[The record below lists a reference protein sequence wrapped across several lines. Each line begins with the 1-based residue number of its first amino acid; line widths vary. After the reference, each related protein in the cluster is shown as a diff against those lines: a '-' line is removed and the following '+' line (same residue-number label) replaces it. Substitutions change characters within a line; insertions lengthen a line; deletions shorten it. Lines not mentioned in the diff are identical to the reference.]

1 MSGGRV
7 LITGATSGIGFQ
19 LALDYRRA
27 GWQVWGCGRDGERL
41 LALGRHD
48 ITPLQFDG
56 RDASAVSEAATCLPQ
71 VDLVILNAGNCEY
84 MDVAEGFDG
93 ALFARVIETNLVA
106 TGHALAAFLPLL
118 GAGGRLAIVSSS
130 VSWLPLPRAE
140 AYGASKAALDYLA
153 DTLRLDLAGKGIGVT
168 LIRPG
173 FVQTPLTAKNDFPMP
188 CLVTVEEA
196 SRAIMAGLTAG
207 RHQIHFPRR
216 FIWLLRLLGALPTGL
231 WLRLGRTLVSKGR
244 PS

>member
-41 LALGRHD
+41 LALGRHG

-56 RDASAVSEAATCLPQ
+56 RDASAVSEAAASLPR
-71 VDLVILNAGNCEY
+71 VDLVILNAGHCEY

-216 FIWLLRLLGALPTGL
+216 FIWLLRLLGALPVGL

>member
-41 LALGRHD
+41 LALGRHG
-48 ITPLQFDG
+48 ITPLQFDR
-56 RDASAVSEAATCLPQ
+56 RDASAVSEAAASLPR

-93 ALFARVIETNLVA
+93 ALFARVIETNLIA

-188 CLVTVEEA
+188 CLVTLEEA
-196 SRAIMAGLTAG
+196 SRAIMAGLAAG

-216 FIWLLRLLGALPTGL
+216 FIWLLRLLGALPVGL

>member
-41 LALGRHD
+41 LALGRHG

-56 RDASAVSEAATCLPQ
+56 RDASAVSEAAASLPR

-84 MDVAEGFDG
+84 MDVAEGVDG

-118 GAGGRLAIVSSS
+118 GTGGRLAIVSSS

-153 DTLRLDLAGKGIGVT
+153 DTLRLDLASKGIGVT

-188 CLVTVEEA
+188 CLVPVEEA
-196 SRAIMAGLTAG
+196 SRAIMAGLAAG

-231 WLRLGRTLVSKGR
+231 WLRLGRALVSKGR

>member
-41 LALGRHD
+41 LALGRHG

-56 RDASAVSEAATCLPQ
+56 RDASAVSEAAASLPR

-93 ALFARVIETNLVA
+93 ALFARVIETNLIA

-188 CLVTVEEA
+188 CLVTLEEA
-196 SRAIMAGLTAG
+196 SRAIMAGLAAG

-216 FIWLLRLLGALPTGL
+216 FIWLLRLLGALPVGL